1 MADER
6 LDRERRERKGELAQ
20 EVVVLREL
28 QELYAYNRWANRRI
42 LGAASALSAEER
54 GRDLGSSFPSVQ
66 GTLAHVLS
74 AEWIWLER
82 WNGRSP
88 TGVPLDWDLADWA
101 ALERRWNEVEQA
113 RAHFVAALAGPD
125 LARVVDYRATDGTP
139 YAAPLGQLLRHVV
152 NHSTYHRGQVVTMLR
167 QLGARAPSTDM
178 VVYYRELS
186 AG

>member
-1 MADER
+1 MP
-6 LDRERRERKGELAQ
+6 Q
-20 EVVVLREL
+20 EI

-42 LGAASALSAEER
+42 LAAAAGLSAEQL
-54 GRDLGSSFPSVQ
+54 GRDLGSSFPSVLA
-66 GTLAHVLS
+66 TLTHVLA

-88 TGVPLDWDLADWA
+88 TGLPAWDLSDRP

-113 RAHFVAALAGPD
+113 QSYFVAALAEPD
-125 LARVVDYRATDGTP
+125 LERAVDYRTTDGTP

-167 QLGARAPSTDM
+167 QLGARAPSTDL